1 MSDNKNVEKVPLNEE
16 SLSHYFDD
24 GDLDEWL
31 LDDDRFSHEFD
42 ETWNKN
48 ISLMEKSIETCVYG
62 NINWDLGE
70 YQMMKYE
77 GLTEDQKDNIN
88 RCILDGLIKLTHDV
102 EWSKLVAYNIVVGIE
117 GSIKSMMITNI
128 WNNFYDNHHQTDITK
143 WILNNIKYQLNG
155 EELFPSILSHKLW
168 QTREDCFAKFDDRYL
183 QRVEVCLIA
192 VKYKIPDDLIP
203 TIIAYAIP
211 YSKIYDYMK

>member
-1 MSDNKNVEKVPLNEE
+1 MSDNENVKKIPLNEE

-31 LDDDRFSHEFD
+31 MDDDRLTYEFE
-42 ETWNKN
+42 ETLCKN
-48 ISLMEKSIETCVYG
+48 ISLMEKSIETCINR
-62 NINWDLGE
+62 NINLDLGE
-70 YQMMKYE
+70 YEIMKYE

-88 RCILDGLIKLTHDV
+88 KCISDGLIKLTNDV

-128 WNNFYDNHHQTDITK
+128 WNNFYDNNHQTDIAQ

-155 EELFPSILSHKLW
+155 EHLYPTILSDKLDK
-168 QTREDCFAKFDDRYL
+168 TRKDCFTKFDDRYL

-192 VKYKIPDDLIP
+192 VKYKIPNDLIP
-203 TIIAYAIP
+203 TIIAYAVP
-211 YSKIYDYMK
+211 YSKIWDYMK